1 MDLLICSLIRDHH
14 PFDKCSCHGQ
24 LTTIHHQGISMINWS
39 WSRSPLIFL
48 FQIISYFSFSFLL
61 LLIHPLHCSTTITPK
76 LYWSN
81 VIMIITSL
89 IIISSPHRSSWSSP
103 RRSLSLCHIGW
114 CKSCHYHS
122 KSPLLSRHLLSSLLM
137 PNIIS
142 VTIIILITI
151 VDNIN
156 MKQVISLP
164 F

>member
-1 MDLLICSLIRDHH
+1 MFDQLRKESSGLLEKRNNMWSSFHGSLNLQSH
-14 PFDKCSCHGQ
+14 
-24 LTTIHHQGISMINWS
+24 S
-39 WSRSPLIFL
+39 WSSPFWQMFMSWSIDHYCSSGHQYDQLIKAKIAFN
-48 FQIISYFSFSFLL
+48 F
-61 LLIHPLHCSTTITPK
+61 P
-76 LYWSN
+76 SN

-103 RRSLSLCHIGW
+103 RRSLSLCHIVW

-142 VTIIILITI
+142 VTIIIIITI
-151 VDNIN
+151 LDNIN

>member
-1 MDLLICSLIRDHH
+1 MWSSFMGLSIFSLNRDHH
-14 PFDKCSCHGQ
+14 PFDN
-24 LTTIHHQGISMINWS
+24 HQGISMINWS

-103 RRSLSLCHIGW
+103 RRSLSLCHIVW

-142 VTIIILITI
+142 VTIIIIITI
-151 VDNIN
+151 LDNIN